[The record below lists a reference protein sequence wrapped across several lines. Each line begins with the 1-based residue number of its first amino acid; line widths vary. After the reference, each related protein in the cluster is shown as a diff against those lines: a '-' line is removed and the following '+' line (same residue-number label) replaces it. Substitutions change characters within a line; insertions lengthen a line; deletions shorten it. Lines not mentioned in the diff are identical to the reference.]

1 MLFARLL
8 PLFGSLVLRRRI
20 GVLAL
25 GAAAYEVW
33 RWRRSRRPGGASAEP
48 PPSPRKAA
56 RRRARTRV

>member
-25 GAAAYEVW
+25 AAAAFEVW
-33 RWRRSRRPGGASAEP
+33 RWSRSRRSGDAPVEPAASAGKP
-48 PPSPRKAA
+48 A
-56 RRRARTRV
+56 RRRARA

>member
-25 GAAAYEVW
+25 AAAAYEVW
-33 RWRRSRRPGGASAEP
+33 RWSRSRRAGDAAAEP
-48 PPSPRKAA
+48 AAPAGKTA
-56 RRRARTRV
+56 RRRARA